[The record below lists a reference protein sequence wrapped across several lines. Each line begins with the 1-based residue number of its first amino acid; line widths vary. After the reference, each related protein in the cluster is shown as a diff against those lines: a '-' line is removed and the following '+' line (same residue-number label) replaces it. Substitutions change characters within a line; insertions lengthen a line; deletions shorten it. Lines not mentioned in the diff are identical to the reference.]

1 LKPVSN
7 GVEAITTAADTSARR
22 IRGLSTQLAALAEE
36 AKKAEGFQQAFGPLG
51 DILDIGGDQKITQE
65 HENKVS
71 PGTHR

>member
-1 LKPVSN
+1 MKPVSN

-22 IRGLSTQLAALAEE
+22 IRGLSTQLAALAE
-36 AKKAEGFQQAFGPLG
+36 AKKAGGFQQAFGPLG